1 MVYKL
6 LGQKHNMFLNFKSYK
21 YGNGVGRNRWKNV
34 LKMIKFWKVVERSIW
49 FMAIDIK
56 KLKLAFLASDDIEIV
71 DIIKNE
77 HNPSIKG
84 WDFIK

>member
-1 MVYKL
+1 MSTKSVAIQYCIEMGDSFQL
-6 LGQKHNMFLNFKSYK
+6 IFYFPEHQKIMD
-21 YGNGVGRNRWKNV
+21 
-34 LKMIKFWKVVERSIW
+34 MIRTQLD
-49 FMAIDIK
+49 IDIK

-84 WDFIK
+84 